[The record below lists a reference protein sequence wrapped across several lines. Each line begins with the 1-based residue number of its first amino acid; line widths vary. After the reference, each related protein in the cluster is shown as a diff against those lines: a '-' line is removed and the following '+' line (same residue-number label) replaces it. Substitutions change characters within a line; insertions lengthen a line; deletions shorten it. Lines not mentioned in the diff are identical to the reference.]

1 VSANPATATG
11 ANGKPGGEAYAASF
25 ELVDANG
32 DPVLTSGPVSG
43 ISLAA
48 DTAQTDPLF
57 TATGET
63 NGGGDTGSVLISS
76 YIKPGTSS
84 YNYYNHYSWLR
95 TMEDLF
101 GVAST
106 APGLDGLGH
115 IGYAAQP
122 GLAPF
127 GPDVFNDAGGGN
139 SGSGR
144 SRGGH
149 GGHKSSHARDRNA
162 RSHTRHKA
170 GRRSSRRGA

>member
-1 VSANPATATG
+1 VTAVPATATG
-11 ANGKPGGEAYAASF
+11 ANGSPGGTAYTASF
-25 ELVDANG
+25 ELVDGNG
-32 DPVLTSGPVSG
+32 DPVLTTGPVSG
-43 ISLAA
+43 ITLAA

-84 YNYYNHYSWLR
+84 YVYYNHYSWLR

-106 APGLDGLGH
+106 SPGLDGLGH

-122 GLAPF
+122 GLTPF
-127 GPDVFNDAGGGN
+127 GPDVFNNAH
-139 SGSGR
+139 GSSWDGR
-144 SRGGH
+144 TFR
-149 GGHKSSHARDRNA
+149 
-162 RSHTRHKA
+162 
-170 GRRSSRRGA
+170 GRRRG